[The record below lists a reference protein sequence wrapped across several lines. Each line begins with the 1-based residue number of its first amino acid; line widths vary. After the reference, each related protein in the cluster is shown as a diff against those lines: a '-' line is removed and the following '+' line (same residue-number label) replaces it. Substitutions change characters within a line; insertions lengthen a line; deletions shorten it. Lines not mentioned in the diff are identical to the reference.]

1 MNTTLNTASN
11 NLDQLRTNAT
21 NAMNDAK
28 GDVSQAAHNIQNTA
42 TDLSDNLKADL
53 QQLVASAKTSGKA
66 ELAAAAE
73 RLSEYM
79 HVMAESANAMQQKG
93 REKIKHAAEVTDTYV
108 HDKPWQ
114 SVAIGAGVGA
124 AVGFALGCMATR
136 R

>member
-1 MNTTLNTASN
+1 MSTTLNTMGN
-11 NLDQLRTNAT
+11 NLDQLRAKTAAT
-21 NAMNDAK
+21 MNEAK
-28 GDVSQAAHNIQNTA
+28 DDVSQAAQSLKSTA
-42 TDLSDNLKADL
+42 SHLSDNLKADL
-53 QQLVASAKTSGKA
+53 QQLVTSAKTSGKA

-79 HVMAESANAMQQKG
+79 HAMAESANALQQKG
-93 REKIKHAAEVTDTYV
+93 REQIKHAADATDTYV

-124 AVGFALGCMATR
+124 AVGFALGCMTTR

>member
-1 MNTTLNTASN
+1 MSATTNTTSN
-11 NLDQLRTNAT
+11 NLDQLRAKAAST
-21 NAMNDAK
+21 MSDAK
-28 GDVSQAAHNIQNTA
+28 DNVSQAAQNIQSTA
-42 TDLSDNLKADL
+42 SHLSDELKADL
-53 QQLVASAKTSGKA
+53 SQLVTSAKSSGKA

-79 HVMAESANAMQQKG
+79 HMMADSANAIQQKG

-124 AVGFALGCMATR
+124 AVGFALALMTTR

>member
-1 MNTTLNTASN
+1 MNTTVNTASN
-11 NLDQLRTNAT
+11 NLDQLRAKTAAT
-21 NAMNDAK
+21 MHDVK
-28 GDVSQAAHNIQNTA
+28 DDVSHAANKVQKTA
-42 TDLSDNLKADL
+42 TDLSDNLKHDL
-53 QQLVASAKTSGKA
+53 SQLLASAKSSGQI
-66 ELAAAAE
+66 ELAQAAE

-79 HVMAESANAMQQKG
+79 HVMADSASAIQQKG

-124 AVGFALGCMATR
+124 AVGFALGCLATR

>member
-1 MNTTLNTASN
+1 MGN
-11 NLDQLRTNAT
+11 NLDQLRAKTAAT
-21 NAMNDAK
+21 MNEAK
-28 GDVSQAAHNIQNTA
+28 DDVSQAAQSLKSTA
-42 TDLSDNLKADL
+42 SHLSDNLKADL
-53 QQLVASAKTSGKA
+53 QQLVTSAKTSGKA

-79 HVMAESANAMQQKG
+79 HAMAESANALQQKG
-93 REKIKHAAEVTDTYV
+93 REQIKHAADATDTYV

-124 AVGFALGCMATR
+124 AVGFALGCMTTR